1 MVQPSGCL
9 EKSSVSG
16 LCEGA
21 DDIEYSSWFFI
32 DDDKVAGGEREVFMK
47 VKMVVLSLVSVVVL
61 SGCQTM
67 QSTNQRTTQAQNTNI
82 TRYVTELERRTNSRL
97 EAMSSENSRLQQQV
111 QQLSAELRSSNS
123 QIAQLSSSLTALEA
137 KYKREMEQLVAEV
150 NNRLRQV
157 NQTPSGGGG
166 RTQVSGRVHT
176 VESGH
181 TLSTIAQ
188 AYGSTV
194 KAIKDANNL
203 KSDVIIVGQKLV
215 IPD

>member
-1 MVQPSGCL
+1 L
-9 EKSSVSG
+9 F
-16 LCEGA
+16 L
-21 DDIEYSSWFFI
+21 I
-32 DDDKVAGGEREVFMK
+32 DDDNAAGGEREVFMK
-47 VKMVVLSLVSVVVL
+47 VKTVVLGLVSVVVL

-67 QSTNQRTTQAQNTNI
+67 QSQRTTQAQSANI
-82 TRYVTELERRTNSRL
+82 SRYVSEMERRMNSKL
-97 EAMSSENSRLQQQV
+97 EAMSAENARLQQQV
-111 QQLSAELRSSNS
+111 QQLSTELRSINS
-123 QIAQLSSSLTALEA
+123 QVAQLNSNMSALDVRQKKEIT
-137 KYKREMEQLVAEV
+137 QLVNEV
-150 NNRLRQV
+150 NAKLRQV
-157 NQTPSGGGG
+157 GTQSSSSGS
-166 RTQVSGRVHT
+166 RATVSGRVHT